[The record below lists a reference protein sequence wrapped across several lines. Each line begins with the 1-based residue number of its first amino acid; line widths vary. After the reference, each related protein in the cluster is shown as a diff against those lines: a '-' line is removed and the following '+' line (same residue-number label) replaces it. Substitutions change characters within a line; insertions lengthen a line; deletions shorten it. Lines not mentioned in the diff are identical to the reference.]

1 VPAEGKYEEV
11 FKANS
16 FPLFGELNG
25 ETFGSYME
33 AGKPLVWILLKMEAG
48 KEKEAVEEVRAE
60 MTKVAQKN
68 EKYSVAHV
76 DTVQF
81 AQVMEGMFGVKEF
94 PRVVVQKTPGDKK
107 SFIYDGEMTAEDIS
121 AYVAKVDSGE
131 IEPHL
136 KSEEVPE
143 EPQADAVKVVVG
155 KNLEEQ
161 VFQADKDVVLEV
173 YAPWCGHCKALE
185 PEYTKFAEK
194 IRDSGLDDMVMV
206 AKLDGTLNDSPVDSI
221 EWQGFPSLFYTKAGD
236 STPLTYDGARDA
248 NGLWEYLEKNHS
260 NAEELKKRFS
270 ESGWEE
276 KNKKEEEEKKA
287 EEEAKKEEETPEED
301 KKEAKDEL

>member
-1 VPAEGKYEEV
+1 MG
-11 FKANS
+11 
-16 FPLFGELNG
+16 
-25 ETFGSYME
+25 
-33 AGKPLVWILLKMEAG
+33 
-48 KEKEAVEEVRAE
+48 
-60 MTKVAQKN
+60 
-68 EKYSVAHV
+68 
-76 DTVQF
+76 
-81 AQVMEGMFGVKEF
+81 
-94 PRVVVQKTPGDKK
+94 
-107 SFIYDGEMTAEDIS
+107 
-121 AYVAKVDSGE
+121 
-131 IEPHL
+131 
-136 KSEEVPE
+136 
-143 EPQADAVKVVVG
+143 
-155 KNLEEQ
+155 
-161 VFQADKDVVLEV
+161 
-173 YAPWCGHCKALE
+173 CKALE

-276 KNKKEEEEKKA
+276 KKEEEEKKA